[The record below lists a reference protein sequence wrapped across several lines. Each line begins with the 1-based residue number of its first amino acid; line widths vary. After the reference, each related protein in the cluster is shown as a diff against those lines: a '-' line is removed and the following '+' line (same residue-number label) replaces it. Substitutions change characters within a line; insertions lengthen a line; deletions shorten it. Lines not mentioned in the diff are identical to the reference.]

1 VPRVWKTWLLF
12 WAKAQP
18 IRKLKVE
25 DIIDERV
32 VRKLE
37 KEGAF

>member
-1 VPRVWKTWLLF
+1 LVFR
-12 WAKAQP
+12 AKAQP
-18 IRKLKVE
+18 IRKFKVE